1 MWGCVLHIFLY
12 KKVFEILEKCVK
24 IFDTGGCL
32 MKIKKLFKLKLSPK
46 TKKVLSIVWFILT
59 PVALLGLMILV
70 LNYTTKIW
78 YYLKPKP
85 ILFTLFLLELLHI
98 LLTSITG
105 SSKRSAIIQ
114 AILLWVLE
122 VINKLRYTYTYEPL
136 TFGDFV
142 YARKFCRD

>member
-1 MWGCVLHIFLY
+1 
-12 KKVFEILEKCVK
+12 
-24 IFDTGGCL
+24 
-32 MKIKKLFKLKLSPK
+32 MKINKLFKLKLSPK
-46 TKKVLSIVWFILT
+46 TKKVLSIILFLLT

-105 SSKRSAIIQ
+105 SSKRSTIIQ

>member
-1 MWGCVLHIFLY
+1 
-12 KKVFEILEKCVK
+12 
-24 IFDTGGCL
+24 

-98 LLTSITG
+98 ALEQISHTLITSITG
-105 SSKRSAIIQ
+105 SSKRSTIIQ

-122 VINKLRYTYTYEPL
+122 AINKLRYTYTYEPL